1 MAYKVLDVARYIINY
16 SNKMEYGIS
25 NLKLQKLLYFVHLM
39 RWWQRPE

>member
-25 NLKLQKLLYFVHLM
+25 KDVYKRQIMHIALIQLIN
-39 RWWQRPE
+39 